1 MRLLLL
7 LPLLVGCAQSEQV
20 MLQQTL
26 DEYAKLSSQS
36 DSLVTV
42 LTGEAL
48 ASAENSAQLL
58 EKLGISQTGLA
69 RFEVSEAVNGLG
81 RGCLDM
87 SEVELVDAQGELI
100 IPSRPDR
107 VEFEAGYEQNFLISS
122 LFISEQSC

>member
-1 MRLLLL
+1 
-7 LPLLVGCAQSEQV
+7 

-48 ASAENSAQLL
+48 ASAEKSAQLL